1 MSAGGAAHRWSH
13 EHQIRWWSAC
23 RPDLSVGVIRV
34 AACDVKSWPIDSWPM
49 IPPYLEIQTDSRDEV
64 VEVAPKLGYD
74 ASQLTGES

>member
-1 MSAGGAAHRWSH
+1 M
-13 EHQIRWWSAC
+13 
-23 RPDLSVGVIRV
+23 GVIRV